1 MQLED
6 YKNELQQRYLSL
18 DEDQKEKVREFKNS
32 EVSEIFS
39 YLLGPE
45 LNPLLS
51 MLRSPTPKQ
60 GSALTVIEE
69 SQPMSKGGLVSRP
82 KKSVAKKK

>member
-1 MQLED
+1 MQLEE
-6 YKNELQQRYLSL
+6 YKNELQQRYLDL
-18 DEDQKEKVREFKNS
+18 DETQKEVIRDFKNT
-32 EVSEIFS
+32 EASEIFS

-60 GSALTVIEE
+60 GSAMTLIEE
-69 SQPMSKGGLVSRP
+69 GIPMAKGGLVPRR
-82 KKSVAKKK
+82 KKPVAKKK